1 MNMPDYARTLAR
13 GGWLPAPS
21 LVIALVLLWELLVRA
36 LAVQSWLLPA
46 PSDIARELGSSF
58 PLLMKHTG
66 VTVQEILIGFGIAGA
81 LGVLLAGAIAWSRIL
96 ERSLYPIV
104 IASQT
109 IPIIALAPLLLVW
122 VGPEMTSKVIV
133 VVLISFFPIVVSVAD
148 GLRSTDREMVD
159 MMRTLGA
166 TRWQVLM
173 KLKAPG
179 SLPNLFS
186 GLKVAAVTAVI
197 GAVVGEWV
205 GGQGGLGWLMKVSG
219 PQFQT
224 DRVFAAIFVLSVVAV
239 AFFAVVSGSEKWALR
254 HHGPKEE

>member
-1 MNMPDYARTLAR
+1 MSALGLANARVIGSWAPAAGLA
-13 GGWLPAPS
+13 L
-21 LVIALVLLWELLVRA
+21 ALAGLWEFLVWM
-36 LAVQSWLLPA
+36 LEVQAWLLPA
-46 PSDIARELGSSF
+46 PSGIAHEIGVSF
-58 PLLMKHTG
+58 PLLMRHMSITAR
-66 VTVQEILIGFGIAGA
+66 EIVIGFVIAAA
-81 LGVLLAGAIAWSRIL
+81 LGVLLAGAISWSRIV
-96 ERSLYPIV
+96 ERSIYPIV

-148 GLRSTDREMVD
+148 GLRSADREMID

-166 TRWQVLM
+166 TRWQVM
-173 KLKAPG
+173 VKLKAPL
-179 SLPNLFS
+179 SLPGLFS

-197 GAVVGEWV
+197 GAVVGGWV

-224 DRVFAAIFVLSVVAV
+224 ISRDGVV
-239 AFFAVVSGSEKWALR
+239 GGDGK
-254 HHGPKEE
+254 G